1 MAKVKSR
8 KRKQIP
14 TILKNNEPALSMVC
28 ESVKEG
34 EDISK
39 ITQAL
44 LYNLTKHKHGV
55 GLAANQ
61 VGILKRVIAV
71 KIGGIYKIMINPSFC
86 SIPAESDD
94 NGEIIPATEVQYEG
108 CLSYPGVLK
117 QVSRELH
124 IKVDYINEQGE
135 SVLEKYNDLAARII
149 QHEIDHLNGKC
160 ILKGV

>member
-28 ESVKEG
+28 EEVKEG
-34 EDISK
+34 EDISE

-61 VGILKRVIAV
+61 VGILKRVIVV
-71 KIGGIYKIMINPSFC
+71 KIGGNYKIMVNPSFC
-86 SIPAESDD
+86 SVPAESDD

-117 QVSRELH
+117 QVCRELH
-124 IKVDYINEQGE
+124 IQVDYTNEQGE
-135 SVLEKYNDLAARII
+135 RSLEKYNDLAARII

-160 ILKGV
+160 ILKGI